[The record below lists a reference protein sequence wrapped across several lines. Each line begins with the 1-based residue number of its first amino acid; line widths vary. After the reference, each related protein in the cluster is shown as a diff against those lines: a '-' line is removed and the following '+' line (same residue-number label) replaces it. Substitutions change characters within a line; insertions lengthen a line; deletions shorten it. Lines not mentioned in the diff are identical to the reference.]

1 MRKIEQGTVAVSLD
15 EKSLMVTLEQEK
27 TKWSWKEGFRPYME
41 CEEGEL
47 FFDEAASISHETYQT
62 GIGVGIRSIFSDFEK
77 EGKKYPYS
85 FETLIWI
92 EGATGHV
99 YFEWIPLKEE
109 GLHIKKL
116 FWPGAMEFTN
126 PSKEWY
132 TLLTHEQGVL
142 IPNDWETELGA
153 IPFNGFF
160 ETAGGY
166 MPWFGQVKERE
177 GYIAICETPWNGGY
191 YANHPANGPYTHV
204 GVYFEP
210 SLGKMDY
217 RRIMRYTFA
226 SDCDYNTLCKI
237 YRGYVNEQGR
247 LRTLSE
253 KAMRNPSINDLIGCA
268 FVHKGIKT
276 QVQENSDFFDP
287 ENPDKNNH
295 LTTFETRV
303 QEIKEIHEPE

>member
-1 MRKIEQGTVAVSLD
+1 
-15 EKSLMVTLEQEK
+15 
-27 TKWSWKEGFRPYME
+27 ME
-41 CEEGEL
+41 RRLLCQSSGEWT
-47 FFDEAASISHETYQT
+47 I
-62 GIGVGIRSIFSDFEK
+62 
-77 EGKKYPYS
+77 
-85 FETLIWI
+85 
-92 EGATGHV
+92 
-99 YFEWIPLKEE
+99 
-109 GLHIKKL
+109 
-116 FWPGAMEFTN
+116 
-126 PSKEWY
+126 Y
-132 TLLTHEQGVL
+132 T
-142 IPNDWETELGA
+142 
-153 IPFNGFF
+153 
-160 ETAGGY
+160 
-166 MPWFGQVKERE
+166 RR
-177 GYIAICETPWNGGY
+177 
-191 YANHPANGPYTHV
+191 
-204 GVYFEP
+204 VYFEP

-303 QEIKEIHEPE
+303 QEIKEIHDTGGKTLSSLRRLG